1 MFLLYLIGKLNHRY
15 MHKVTYVM
23 HLAMDLVS
31 YSPSLWVIDI
41 WEALQSLC
49 LGRRGWEFPL
59 ALLVLNTSFSV
70 P

>member
-1 MFLLYLIGKLNHRY
+1 
-15 MHKVTYVM
+15 M

-41 WEALQSLC
+41 WEALQSLG

-70 P
+70 PWGILPALLLLPLLF

>member
-1 MFLLYLIGKLNHRY
+1 
-15 MHKVTYVM
+15 M

-31 YSPSLWVIDI
+31 YSPSLWVIDM
-41 WEALQSLC
+41 WEALQSLG

-70 P
+70 PWGILPALLLLPLLF

>member
-1 MFLLYLIGKLNHRY
+1 
-15 MHKVTYVM
+15 M
-23 HLAMDLVS
+23 HLAMNLVS

-41 WEALQSLC
+41 WEALQSLG

-70 P
+70 PWGILPALLLLPLLF

>member
-1 MFLLYLIGKLNHRY
+1 

>member
-1 MFLLYLIGKLNHRY
+1 
-15 MHKVTYVM
+15 M
-23 HLAMDLVS
+23 HLAMNLVS

-41 WEALQSLC
+41 WEALQSLG